1 MLKDEFRPIDGK
13 VLTIGRSP
21 KEKIYMV
28 PKAVFDYRKKKELR
42 NSTKFSHHSNRKR
55 IDFMGLYRLPPSQ
68 PVQEIEMIVEYFDK
82 TVDSISVT
90 SNLEELEK
98 LVSSSFGTGASMN
111 FPSATPPFSINP
123 RWVKKITYRTK

>member
-1 MLKDEFRPIDGK
+1 
-13 VLTIGRSP
+13 
-21 KEKIYMV
+21 
-28 PKAVFDYRKKKELR
+28 
-42 NSTKFSHHSNRKR
+42 
-55 IDFMGLYRLPPSQ
+55 MGLFNQQERIYRGQAMKATPSQ

-111 FPSATPPFSINP
+111 FPSATPPFAINP